1 MQAPVQVPPLNIF
14 PDRDTD
20 QSWRYLEAQTPV
32 DFTQTLEG
40 VGYTGEILILRCGS
54 VIWQSALDLDAAG
67 YVTVTVPASIGQT
80 LRSRHRIDA
89 TYQITLNS
97 PIPEQSVVW
106 IGPVSVYEV
115 HA

>member
-1 MQAPVQVPPLNIF
+1 MRAPVSVPPLCIF
-14 PDRDTD
+14 PDRDTV

-32 DFTQTLEG
+32 DFAQTLDG
-40 VGYTGEILILRCGS
+40 AGYRGEILILRCGS
-54 VIWQSALDLDAAG
+54 VVWQAALDLDAEG
-67 YVTVTVPASIGQT
+67 YVTVTVPASVGQT
-80 LRSRHRIDA
+80 LRSPHRIDA